1 LWLWLLRVIMSEKRN
16 IKLVIAYK
24 GTRYKGWQR
33 QKDVISVQQTI
44 EDTLQ
49 RFLARPVQIR
59 GASRTDS
66 GVHAEGQVANFYLED
81 SPIPTNA
88 FKEILNDRLPDDI
101 AIRESVDVP
110 LDFHASRD
118 AIYKT
123 YHYRIYTGLQKDALF
138 HDFRWNVGY
147 KLDLDIINEAACYLI
162 GTHDFRGFASAKDDR
177 DESVRSVY
185 EAYAWNSGED
195 EITFMIRANR
205 FLYMMVRNI
214 VGTLVEI
221 GRNHWPAERMGKII
235 QSRDRQLAGP
245 TALPNG
251 LCLKSI
257 EYSKIF
263 HLDT

>member
-1 LWLWLLRVIMSEKRN
+1 MSDKRN

-33 QKDVISVQQTI
+33 QKDAISVQQTI

-49 RFLARPVQIR
+49 QFLARPVQVR

-81 SPIPTNA
+81 SPVPTHA
-88 FKEILNDRLPDDI
+88 FKDILNDRLPDDI
-101 AIRESVDVP
+101 AIRESIDVP
-110 LDFHASRD
+110 HEFHSSRD
-118 AIYKT
+118 ALYKT
-123 YHYRIYTGLQKDALF
+123 YHYRIYTGPEKDAIF

-147 KLDLDIINEAACYLI
+147 QLDLDSMNTAASYLI
-162 GTHDFRGFASAKDDR
+162 GTHDVRGFACARDER
-177 DESVRSVY
+177 DESVRTIY
-185 EAYAWNSGED
+185 EAHAWPTGDD

-205 FLYMMVRNI
+205 FMYMMVRNI

-221 GRNHWPAERMGKII
+221 GRGHWPSERMAKII
-235 QSRDRQLAGP
+235 QFRDRTLAGP
-245 TALPNG
+245 TALPQG

-257 EYSKIF
+257 KY
-263 HLDT
+263 